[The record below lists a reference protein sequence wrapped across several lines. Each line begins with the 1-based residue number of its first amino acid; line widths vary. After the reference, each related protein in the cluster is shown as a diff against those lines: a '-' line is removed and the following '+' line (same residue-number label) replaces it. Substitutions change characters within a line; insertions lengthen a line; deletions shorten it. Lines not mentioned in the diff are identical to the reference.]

1 MDQTSPERIRLSA
14 QAFSKSH
21 GRATASR
28 NLFLHIAVLLAALAP
43 LPVFG
48 AAASIPGTLTRPTV
62 NAEQSLLAAANR
74 ERAARGIPQLR
85 FDPVLAQAARFHA
98 QQMAAHA
105 NISHQFAGE
114 PDLSERGANAG
125 AHFSVISENV
135 AEAPSASMF
144 HDMWMHSTG
153 HRENLLDPRVNVV
166 GVAIVVRNGQYYA
179 VEDFASTVETLS
191 FNRQEEAVTEL
202 LARTGLEV
210 GPSGRTSTLAQARL
224 ACSMDSGFPGRQK
237 PWFIMRYNADRL
249 DRLPSQLESRI
260 RSGKY
265 HQAVV
270 GACQDSS
277 SGHFT
282 AYNIAVLLYP

>member
-1 MDQTSPERIRLSA
+1 MDQTSQERIRLSA
-14 QAFSKSH
+14 QSPSKNH
-21 GRATASR
+21 WRATASR
-28 NLFLHIAVLLAALAP
+28 NRLLQITVLLAALAP

-48 AAASIPGTLTRPTV
+48 AAASIPVSPRPSV

-85 FDPVLAQAARFHA
+85 FDPVLAEAARFHA
-98 QQMAAHA
+98 MQMAAHA
-105 NISHQFAGE
+105 NISHQFSGE
-114 PDLSERGANAG
+114 PDLSARGANAG
-125 AHFSVISENV
+125 AHFSLISENV
-135 AEAPSASMF
+135 AEAPNVSMF
-144 HDMWMHSTG
+144 HDMWMHSKG

-179 VEDFASTVETLS
+179 VEDFASTVESLS
-191 FNRQEEAVTEL
+191 FNRQEEAVNEL
-202 LARTGLEV
+202 LARTGLAV
-210 GPSGRTSTLAQARL
+210 GPTGRTSTLAQARM

-237 PWFIMRYNADRL
+237 PWFIMRYSADRL

-270 GACQDSS
+270 GACQDSG
-277 SGHFT
+277 SGSFT
-282 AYNIAVLLYP
+282 AYSIAVLLYP